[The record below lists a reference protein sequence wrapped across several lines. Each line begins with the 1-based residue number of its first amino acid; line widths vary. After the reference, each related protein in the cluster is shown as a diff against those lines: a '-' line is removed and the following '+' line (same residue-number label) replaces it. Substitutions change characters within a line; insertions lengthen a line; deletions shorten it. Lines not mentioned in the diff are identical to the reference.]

1 MSTDTNMV
9 GVTNIVP
16 GVTSHYIPPITM
28 PPQAKYT
35 TADIQV
41 FIKLR
46 DQIKSSE
53 HLEDKKRLSSTDPD
67 SPLVLA
73 FVAPDSPLVSL
84 PSSAW
89 LPKRRRIT
97 SPSSNIV
104 NVHSG
109 AMEDFDDSEDEDS
122 TFPNTAV

>member
-1 MSTDTNMV
+1 M
-9 GVTNIVP
+9 
-16 GVTSHYIPPITM
+16 YIPPITI

-35 TADIQV
+35 TANIQV
-41 FIKLR
+41 FIKLHN
-46 DQIKSSE
+46 QIKSSE
-53 HLEDKKRLSSTDPD
+53 HLEDKKRLSSSTDPD

-73 FVAPDSPLVSL
+73 FVAPDTSPLFSS

-97 SPSSNIV
+97 SPGSII

-109 AMEDFDDSEDEDS
+109 AMEDFNDSEDEDS
-122 TFPNTAV
+122 TSPNDAA

>member
-1 MSTDTNMV
+1 
-9 GVTNIVP
+9 
-16 GVTSHYIPPITM
+16 M

-35 TADIQV
+35 TADIKV

-84 PSSAW
+84 PSSAR

-109 AMEDFDDSEDEDS
+109 AMEDFDDSEDENS